1 MEALNTSGIFMK
13 CVKTHYIILNV
24 SYLTTA
30 AAAAAAAEV
39 AAAAAKCVASR
50 THPYQLALHLNNN
63 YLHLE

>member
-1 MEALNTSGIFMK
+1 MK

-30 AAAAAAAEV
+30 AAAAAEAAEAAAAEV

-50 THPYQLALHLNNN
+50 THPCQLALHLNNN
-63 YLHLE
+63 YCI

>member
-1 MEALNTSGIFMK
+1 MK

-30 AAAAAAAEV
+30 AAAAAEAVEAAAVV

>member
-1 MEALNTSGIFMK
+1 MK

-30 AAAAAAAEV
+30 AAAAAEAAEAAAAAEV
-39 AAAAAKCVASR
+39 AAAAAAAAKCVASR

>member
-1 MEALNTSGIFMK
+1 MK

-30 AAAAAAAEV
+30 AAAAAEAAEAAAAAEV
-39 AAAAAKCVASR
+39 AAAAAAAKCVASR